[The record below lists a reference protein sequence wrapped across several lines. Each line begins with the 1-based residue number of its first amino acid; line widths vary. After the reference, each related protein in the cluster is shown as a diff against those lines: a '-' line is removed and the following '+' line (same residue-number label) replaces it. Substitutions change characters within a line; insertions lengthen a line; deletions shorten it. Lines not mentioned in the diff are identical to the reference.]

1 MRQRDRL
8 IFLGLCLVVLS
19 VIGRITTGSYSFLY
33 GDFWFTAGLLLL
45 ILLSIVDQPHFSK
58 DANVFMNGVAGVVS
72 LLPIR
77 KSERSFF
84 WWLFL
89 SWSAYLVLSSYCIM
103 VFRSKE
109 LKKEGVPLK
118 VVSRLN
124 REIGR
129 PEAIFS
135 AYFLWGVFTQFT
147 PNASAYRALF
157 LFWAVFMILN
167 LPEVSQH
174 LSELFPKKQTAV
186 TPLTGVLRSYSSP
199 RTVECEM
206 PATAPQLRPGSRAR
220 IRVRSGKVASEG
232 QVVDDRVLQGVRI
245 VRFGVTSFSDAWSQI
260 ADASVNMQKIEI
272 EPLCEDVAADTTPTG
287 VVDPGST
294 IGSLRVLVNPDADLV
309 NGEILAVD
317 LPKKRAFYQVVA
329 ATLREEPAEEN
340 QHVQSV
346 EVTASQLGVWMDEM
360 CRFEPVTWVAPAG
373 GLVLRL
379 QHSAER
385 AAVPEGHLEVG
396 CVPNSPFPVH
406 LKLDDVVTHNTAILG
421 VTGSGKSYLAFWI
434 ISGLVKSG
442 VKVFVL
448 DISRQH
454 WVFLKSLAPTAIKTV
469 DEVETWYNSESKVGI
484 HQFANS
490 TNYPQTTAEFVER
503 LFKQLEKI
511 IKLKPGE
518 NEPAHVCIVFEEAH
532 SLIPEW
538 NQVAQK
544 GDDAYVNRTA
554 RTVLQGRKYGL
565 GCLLI
570 SQRTANVTKTILN
583 QCNTIVGLQS
593 FDQTGLDFLSNY
605 MGTAY
610 ANVISTLPP
619 RHAVLVGKAS
629 SSTRPILFQITDLN
643 KRWAE
648 KQEEA
653 EHPAAANAVSVDL
666 AAAAEEVE
674 TKDPTEN

>member
-72 LLPIR
+72 LLPIP
-77 KSERSFF
+77 KAERSFF

-89 SWSAYLVLSSYCIM
+89 FWSAYLVLSSYSIM
-103 VFRSKE
+103 LFRSKE
-109 LKKEGVPLK
+109 LKKEGSLVK

-167 LPEVSQH
+167 LPQVSQH
-174 LSELFPKKQTAV
+174 LSELFPKKQTVV

-206 PATAPQLRPGSRAR
+206 PATAPYLPPGSRAR
-220 IRVRSGKVASEG
+220 IRLRSGKIASEG

-245 VRFGVTSFSDAWSQI
+245 VRFGVTSFTDAWGQI
-260 ADASVNMQKIEI
+260 ADASMNIPQHIEI
-272 EPLCEDVAADTTPTG
+272 EPLSEEAGADATPTG

-317 LPKKRAFYQVVA
+317 FPRKRAFYQVVA
-329 ATLREEPAEEN
+329 ATLREESAEEN

-346 EVTASQLGVWMDEM
+346 EVIASQLGVWMDET
-360 CRFEPVTWVAPAG
+360 CRFEPVAWVAPAG

-379 QHSAER
+379 QQSAER
-385 AAVPEGHLEVG
+385 AAVPEGNLEVG

-442 VKVFVL
+442 VKVLVL

-454 WVFLKSLAPTAIKTV
+454 WVFLKSLDPTAIKTV
-469 DEVETWYNSESKVGI
+469 DEVETWYNSKSKVGI
-484 HQFANS
+484 YQFANS

-503 LFKQLEKI
+503 LFQQLAKI
-511 IKLKPGE
+511 IKLKRGE

-583 QCNTIVGLQS
+583 QCNTIIGLQS

-643 KRWAE
+643 QHWAE

-653 EHPAAANAVSVDL
+653 EHPAAVDAASVDL
-666 AAAAEEVE
+666 AAVAEDMEAE
-674 TKDPTEN
+674 DLG

>member
-1 MRQRDRL
+1 M
-8 IFLGLCLVVLS
+8 
-19 VIGRITTGSYSFLY
+19 
-33 GDFWFTAGLLLL
+33 
-45 ILLSIVDQPHFSK
+45 P
-58 DANVFMNGVAGVVS
+58 
-72 LLPIR
+72 
-77 KSERSFF
+77 
-84 WWLFL
+84 
-89 SWSAYLVLSSYCIM
+89 
-103 VFRSKE
+103 
-109 LKKEGVPLK
+109 
-118 VVSRLN
+118 
-124 REIGR
+124 
-129 PEAIFS
+129 
-135 AYFLWGVFTQFT
+135 
-147 PNASAYRALF
+147 ASA
-157 LFWAVFMILN
+157 
-167 LPEVSQH
+167 PH
-174 LSELFPKKQTAV
+174 
-186 TPLTGVLRSYSSP
+186 
-199 RTVECEM
+199 
-206 PATAPQLRPGSRAR
+206 LRPGSRAR

-245 VRFGVTSFSDAWSQI
+245 VRFGVTTFSDAWGQI
-260 ADASVNMQKIEI
+260 ADAAMNIPEQIEI
-272 EPLCEDVAADTTPTG
+272 EPLSEDGRADTTPTG

-294 IGSLRVLVNPDADLV
+294 IGSLQVLVNPDVDLV
-309 NGEILAVD
+309 SGEILAVD
-317 LPKKRAFYQVVA
+317 FPRERAFYQVVA
-329 ATLREEPAEEN
+329 ATLREEQAEES

-346 EVTASQLGVWMDEM
+346 EVTASQLGVWVTER
-360 CRFEPVTWVAPAG
+360 CRFEPVAWVAPAG

-379 QHSAER
+379 QHSSEAI
-385 AAVPEGHLEVG
+385 AVPEGHLEVG
-396 CVPNSPFPVH
+396 CVPHSPFPVH

-434 ISGLVKSG
+434 ISGLVRSG

-454 WVFLKSLAPTAIKTV
+454 WVFLKNLAPTAIKTV
-469 DEVETWYNSESKVGI
+469 DEVETWYKSESRVGI

-490 TNYPQTTAEFVER
+490 ANYPQTTAELVER

-538 NQVAQK
+538 NQVAQR
-544 GDDAYVNRTA
+544 GDEAYVNRTA

-583 QCNTIVGLQS
+583 QCNTIIGLQS

-629 SSTRPILFQITDLN
+629 SSTRPILFQIADLN
-643 KRWAE
+643 RLWAGN
-648 KQEEA
+648 QEEA
-653 EHPAAANAVSVDL
+653 EHGAPADPKGVDL
-666 AAAAEEVE
+666 AAVAEDQES
-674 TKDPTEN
+674 KDPAQN

>member
-1 MRQRDRL
+1 MRQRHRL
-8 IFLGLCLVVLS
+8 IFLGLCLLALT
-19 VIGRITTGSYSFLY
+19 VIGRTTTGSYSFLY

-72 LLPIR
+72 LLPIPR
-77 KSERSFF
+77 AERSFF

-89 SWSAYLVLSSYCIM
+89 FWSVYLVLSSYCVM
-103 VFRSKE
+103 VLRTKE
-109 LKKEGVPLK
+109 LKNEGTLLK
-118 VVSRLN
+118 AVSRLN

-147 PNASAYRALF
+147 PDASAYRALF

-167 LPEVSQH
+167 LPQVSQQ
-174 LSELFPKKQTAV
+174 LSELISIKQTSV
-186 TPLTGVLRSYSSP
+186 KSLTGVLRSYSSP

-206 PATAPQLRPGSRAR
+206 PASTPHLRPGSRAR
-220 IRVRSGKVASEG
+220 IRVRSGKIASEG

-245 VRFGVTSFSDAWSQI
+245 VRLGVTTFSPAWGEI
-260 ADASVNMQKIEI
+260 ADASVNMPQKIEI
-272 EPLCEDVAADTTPTG
+272 EPLSEVDDADTAPTG
-287 VVDPGST
+287 VVDPGSS

-317 LPKKRAFYQVVA
+317 FPKKRAFYQVVA
-329 ATLREEPAEEN
+329 ATLREETAEES

-360 CRFEPVTWVAPAG
+360 CRFEPVAWVAPAG

-379 QHSAER
+379 QRSAER
-385 AAVPEGHLEVG
+385 MPAPEGQLDIG

-406 LKLDDVVTHNTAILG
+406 LELDDVVTHNTAVLG

-469 DEVETWYNSESKVGI
+469 DEIEAWDRSESKVGVY
-484 HQFANS
+484 QFANS
-490 TNYPQTTAEFVER
+490 INYPQTTAEFVER

-538 NQVAQK
+538 NQVAQR
-544 GDDAYVNRTA
+544 GDEAYVNRTA

-583 QCNTIVGLQS
+583 QCNTIIGLQS
-593 FDQTGLDFLSNY
+593 FDQTGLDFLSDDDKLE
-605 MGTAY
+605 G
-610 ANVISTLPP
+610 
-619 RHAVLVGKAS
+619 
-629 SSTRPILFQITDLN
+629 
-643 KRWAE
+643 
-648 KQEEA
+648 EA
-653 EHPAAANAVSVDL
+653 D
-666 AAAAEEVE
+666 AAAEG
-674 TKDPTEN
+674 